1 MANDFGKPVTEIQ
14 RLSLEASPETGRI
27 SVRKAVV
34 TF

>member
-14 RLSLEASPETGRI
+14 RFYMEASTETGRI
-27 SVRKAVV
+27 SVRKAVA